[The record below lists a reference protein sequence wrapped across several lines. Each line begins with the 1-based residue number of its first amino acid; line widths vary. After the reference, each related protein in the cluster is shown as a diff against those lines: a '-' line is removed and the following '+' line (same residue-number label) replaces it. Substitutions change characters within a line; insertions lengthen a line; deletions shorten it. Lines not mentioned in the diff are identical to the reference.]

1 MSKVIEVYV
10 RNEIVSDIYQE
21 KGCEH
26 TATGQVDI
34 HRPTSK
40 LQFRKIRRLPE
51 ADQEAL
57 DIVLE
62 VAKEKG
68 WKVKVYDIDT
78 FTGKLKARF
87 KGINETPTVIVGK
100 HRIIG
105 VPQEQDLL
113 SF

>member
-1 MSKVIEVYV
+1 VSKAIEVYV
-10 RNEIVSDIYQE
+10 RNEIVSDVYQE

-40 LQFRKIRRLPE
+40 LQFRKIRKLPE
-51 ADQEAL
+51 VDQAAL

-62 VAKEKG
+62 VAKGKG

-78 FTGKLKARF
+78 FTGKLKARL
-87 KGINETPTVIVGK
+87 KGINETPIVIIGK
-100 HRIIG
+100 HRMIG

-113 SF
+113 SL